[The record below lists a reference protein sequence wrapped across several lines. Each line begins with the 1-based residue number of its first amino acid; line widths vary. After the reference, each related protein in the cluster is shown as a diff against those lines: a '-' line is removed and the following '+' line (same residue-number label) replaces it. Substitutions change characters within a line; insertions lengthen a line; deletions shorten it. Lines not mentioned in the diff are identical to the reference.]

1 MTDSRHPDRPR
12 ERANERVVSAPIRRK
27 GVVTIPAF
35 IREQL
40 NLEEGDSVIFTVRHG
55 NIVITPARVIPR
67 DQEWFWTP
75 EWQAKEAE
83 ADAEIAAGEG
93 TFYAN
98 EDEFLASL
106 GED

>member
-1 MTDSRHPDRPR
+1 MTDSRHPRPR
-12 ERANERVVSAPIRRK
+12 KRANERVVSAPIRQK

-40 NLEEGDSVIFTVRHG
+40 GLEEGDSVIFSVRDG
-55 NIVITPARVIPR
+55 NIVITPARVVPR
-67 DQEWFWTP
+67 DQAWFWTP

-93 TFYAN
+93 RFFASD
-98 EDEFLASL
+98 EEFLAAL
-106 GED
+106 GEE